1 MGYRGAVHGFDAAAR
16 GLHLGLEV
24 PARIRAHAEQDLQ
37 PRTRGGV
44 ALHTGGLA
52 PGTEASSAM
61 PTVAPRSAELP
72 LVLALDLGSSSVRA
86 IAYDRLGREIDGSEG
101 RVAYDWRYTSDGG
114 VEADPELI
122 LGAAFTAIDGALV
135 GLGPLAAR
143 VGAVGVSTFWHNIL
157 GIGDGGRPLT
167 PVYSWADE
175 RSAGAA
181 AALRRRLDADA
192 VWRRTGCA
200 IHPSYPAAR
209 LAWLRDA
216 DPARFRAVARWV
228 SIGEFLAQRC
238 FDRAACSISMASGT
252 GLLDQR
258 QCTWDEELLQALGLH
273 AGRLSPLVDL
283 DAPFAGL
290 AAPFARRWPALAGV
304 PWLPAAGDGALAN
317 IGTGCVGPGRA
328 ALSLGTTGA
337 IRVLIDAPVPD
348 VPRGL
353 WVYRADR
360 ARVLVGGAISNGG
373 SVHRWIQDRTALGP
387 PEDVERELRTRPADG
402 HGLVVLPFFAG
413 ERAPDWPLVAR
424 GAIVGMTLRTDPVDL
439 LQAMIEAVA
448 YRFALVWELV
458 RDAVP
463 AVRQLV
469 ASGGGTRSA
478 AWMQIIADALGHE
491 ILVSDELEGSSR
503 GAAVLALR
511 ALGVEPPVAAG
522 GRPCAPDPSRHGRYR
537 DARARQRRME
547 AALASLVPIV
557 AGMGPP
563 ADRGS

>member
-1 MGYRGAVHGFDAAAR
+1 
-16 GLHLGLEV
+16 
-24 PARIRAHAEQDLQ
+24 
-37 PRTRGGV
+37 
-44 ALHTGGLA
+44 
-52 PGTEASSAM
+52 M
-61 PTVAPRSAELP
+61 PSVAPHTAELP

-101 RVAYDWRYTSDGG
+101 RVAYDWRYTRDGG

-122 LGAAFTAIDGALV
+122 LGAAFTAIDGSLA
-135 GLGPLAAR
+135 GLGAMGAR

-157 GIGDGGRPLT
+157 GIADDGRALT

-200 IHPSYPAAR
+200 LHPSYPAAR

-216 DPARFRAVARWV
+216 DPARFRAAKRWV
-228 SIGEFLAQRC
+228 SIGEFLAERC
-238 FDRAACSISMASGT
+238 FGRAACSISMASGT

-258 QCTWDEELLQALGLH
+258 RCVWDEELLRALELD

-283 DAPFAGL
+283 DAPFSGL
-290 AAPFARRWPALAGV
+290 TAPFARRWPALAGV

-337 IRVLIDAPVPD
+337 IRVLTGAGVPG

-360 ARVLVGGAISNGG
+360 GRVLVGGAISNGG

-387 PEDVERELRTRPADG
+387 PDAVERELRTRPPDG
-402 HGLVVLPFFAG
+402 HGLAVLPFFAG
-413 ERAPDWPLVAR
+413 ERSPDWPLVAR

-463 AVRQLV
+463 AVREIV

-503 GAAVLALR
+503 GAAALALR
-511 ALGVEPPVAAG
+511 TLGVACPPAAG
-522 GRPCAPDPSRHGRYR
+522 GRPCAPDPGRHARYR
-537 DARARQRRME
+537 EARARQRRME
-547 AALASLVPIV
+547 AALAPFVPIV
-557 AGMGPP
+557 AGASPP
-563 ADRGS
+563 ADGGS

>member
-1 MGYRGAVHGFDAAAR
+1 VADRGAVHGFDAAAH
-16 GLHLGLEV
+16 GFHLGLEV
-24 PARIRAHAEQDLQ
+24 PAQIRGDAEQDLK
-37 PRTRGGV
+37 PRPRGGV

-61 PTVAPRSAELP
+61 PSVAPHTAELP

-101 RVAYDWRYTSDGG
+101 RVAYDWRYTRDGG

-122 LGAAFTAIDGALV
+122 LGAAFTAIDGSLA
-135 GLGPLAAR
+135 GLGAMGAR

-157 GIGDGGRPLT
+157 GIADDGRALT

-200 IHPSYPAAR
+200 LHPSYPAAR

-216 DPARFRAVARWV
+216 DPARFRAAKRWV
-228 SIGEFLAQRC
+228 SIGEFLAERC
-238 FDRAACSISMASGT
+238 FGRAACSISMASGT

-258 QCTWDEELLQALGLH
+258 RCVWDEELLRALELD

-283 DAPFAGL
+283 DAPFSGL
-290 AAPFARRWPALAGV
+290 TAPFARRWPALAGV

-337 IRVLIDAPVPD
+337 IRVLTGAGVPG

-360 ARVLVGGAISNGG
+360 GRVLVGGAISNGG

-387 PEDVERELRTRPADG
+387 PDAVERELRTRPPDG
-402 HGLVVLPFFAG
+402 HGLAVLPFFAG
-413 ERAPDWPLVAR
+413 ERSPDWPLVAR

-463 AVRQLV
+463 AVREIV

-503 GAAVLALR
+503 GAAALALR
-511 ALGVEPPVAAG
+511 TLGVACPPAAG
-522 GRPCAPDPSRHGRYR
+522 GRPCAPDPGRHARYR
-537 DARARQRRME
+537 EARARQRRME
-547 AALASLVPIV
+547 AALAPFVPIV
-557 AGMGPP
+557 AGASPP
-563 ADRGS
+563 ADGGS